1 MIMNKTDPGPGVIS
15 DFDHESTCKYFLY
28 RTLGSNDQQ
37 TVESGFKVQL
47 TGIKGVIKVI
57 VDSLHI
63 PD

>member
-1 MIMNKTDPGPGVIS
+1 MNKTNPGPGVIS

-47 TGIKGVIKVI
+47 TGILFKV
-57 VDSLHI
+57 VK
-63 PD
+63 